1 MRSRSFESA
10 QAAWDYMLPSDE
22 PETEPCITRCPKCR
36 GAANGVRIVKGKERD
51 EDGAWESIYEVT
63 GIDCEACGYREGDEC
78 YESEAYENL

>member
-1 MRSRSFESA
+1 MRARSFESA

-36 GAANGVRIVKGKERD
+36 GAANGVRIVKGKECD
-51 EDGAWESIYEVT
+51 EEGAWEPVYEVT
-63 GIDCEACGYREGDEC
+63 GIECEACGYREGDEC